1 MVSWS
6 SIDDSTLGEDA
17 RLQPLLIIREALMH
31 NPHDAAAWFQLAS
44 LIGDPEREK
53 FCLEQVL
60 IIDPQHAGARERL
73 AAILS
78 GRTESEPTAEPVQ
91 TWREARCPYV
101 GLLGDPQT
109 LTAYASSLNHCYR
122 LKEPKSIKLEYQQH
136 YCLTPAHKRC
146 LVFQRGEKAAPQPSK
161 EKSPLQPAP
170 GKPAVNRS
178 TS

>member
-6 SIDDSTLGEDA
+6 SIDDSTLGKDA

-109 LTAYASSLNHCYR
+109 LTAYASSPPPCSRVMQNR
-122 LKEPKSIKLEYQQH
+122 LHPRQYPTFRLWSESAGP
-136 YCLTPAHKRC
+136 
-146 LVFQRGEKAAPQPSK
+146 
-161 EKSPLQPAP
+161 
-170 GKPAVNRS
+170 
-178 TS
+178 

>member
-1 MVSWS
+1 M
-6 SIDDSTLGEDA
+6 
-17 RLQPLLIIREALMH
+17 R

-60 IIDPQHAGARERL
+60 KIDPKHAAARERL
-73 AAILS
+73 DAILS
-78 GRTESEPTAEPVQ
+78 SEAGVVPPQAPEQ
-91 TWREARCPYV
+91 TWREKRCPYV
-101 GLLGDPQT
+101 GLLDDAQS
-109 LTAYASSLNHCYR
+109 LAAYASVKNHCYR